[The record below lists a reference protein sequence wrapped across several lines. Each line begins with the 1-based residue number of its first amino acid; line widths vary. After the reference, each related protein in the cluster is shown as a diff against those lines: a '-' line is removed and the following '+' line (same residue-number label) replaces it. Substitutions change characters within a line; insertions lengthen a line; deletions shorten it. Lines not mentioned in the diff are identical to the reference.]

1 MVMVTYT
8 NRKGQTYYLRQGQT
22 SKGNPKYHFAQHQEG
37 GDLVDEIPAGYEIYE
52 NPNGRVFLRRIP
64 AQTIT
69 PEEVTAVRGGMQ
81 RYGHLERFIID
92 VKKNAILV
100 YTPDQDV
107 DMLLDALSSIAGL
120 IPGGAQ
126 EKLESILTYSPMLQ
140 FVLVDKA
147 NRLFQAY
154 RFTFFSDFD
163 DWMPIGTEGDLPAL
177 VKEYASHL
185 EQDSYYELY

>member
-1 MVMVTYT
+1 MTVTYT
-8 NRKGQTYYLRQGQT
+8 NRRGKTYYLHQGQT

-52 NPNGRVFLRRIP
+52 NPNGQVFLRKIP
-64 AQTIT
+64 AQIIT
-69 PEEVTAVRGGMQ
+69 AEEVAAVRDGMQ

-107 DMLLDALSSIAGL
+107 DMLLEALSPLGDVMR
-120 IPGGAQ
+120 PGVR
-126 EKLESILTYSPMLQ
+126 ERLESYLNYSPMLR

-163 DWMPIGTEGDLPAL
+163 DWMPIGTKGDLPAL
-177 VKEYASHL
+177 VKEYAPHL

>member
-1 MVMVTYT
+1 MTVTYT
-8 NRKGQTYYLRQGQT
+8 NRRGKTYYLHQGQT

-52 NPNGRVFLRRIP
+52 NPNGQVFLRKIP
-64 AQTIT
+64 AQIIT
-69 PEEVTAVRGGMQ
+69 AEEVAAVRDGMQ
-81 RYGHLERFIID
+81 RYGNLERFIID

-107 DMLLDALSSIAGL
+107 DMLLEALSPLGDVMR
-120 IPGGAQ
+120 PGVR
-126 EKLESILTYSPMLQ
+126 ERLESYLNYSPMLR

-163 DWMPIGTEGDLPAL
+163 DWMPIGTKGDLPAL
-177 VKEYASHL
+177 VKEYAPHL

>member
-1 MVMVTYT
+1 MTVTYT
-8 NRKGQTYYLRQGQT
+8 NRRGKTYYLHQGQT

-37 GDLVDEIPAGYEIYE
+37 GDLVDQIPAGHEIYE
-52 NPNGRVFLRRIP
+52 NPNGQVFLRKIP
-64 AQTIT
+64 AQIIT
-69 PEEVTAVRGGMQ
+69 AEEVAAVRDGMQ

-100 YTPDQDV
+100 YAPDQDV
-107 DMLLDALSSIAGL
+107 DMLLEALSPLGDVMR
-120 IPGGAQ
+120 PGVR
-126 EKLESILTYSPMLQ
+126 ERLESYLNYSPMLR

-163 DWMPIGTEGDLPAL
+163 DWMPIGTKGDLPAL
-177 VKEYASHL
+177 VKEYAPHL